1 MAIAHR
7 SVILEWFACVRLV
20 LTTIVHRLVWP
31 WYRCCDQMST
41 QRRSARPHGE
51 LECGTEVSQSLVD
64 KHVTTWWR
72 RGPCWCA
79 PAHVEHSSVSTFLIG
94 HEYT

>member
-7 SVILEWFACVRLV
+7 SVILECFACVGLV

-31 WYRCCDQMST
+31 WYRCRDQMSIH
-41 QRRSARPHGE
+41 RHLARPHRE
-51 LECGTEVSQSLVD
+51 LECGTGVSRSILEN
-64 KHVTTWWR
+64 HITTWCR

-79 PAHVEHSSVSTFLIG
+79 LAHVEHSSVSIHFIG